1 MRYGHFD
8 NEKREYVIDRVDLPT
23 SWTNYLG
30 VKDTCVVVNHTAGGY
45 MFYKTPEYHR
55 VTRFRGNSVP
65 MDRPGHYVYV
75 RDNDN
80 GDYFSISWQPVGKPL
95 DKAKYKCRHG
105 LSYSV
110 YECEYDKLK
119 ASQKLCVPIEDDVE
133 LWDVVI
139 ENTDNKPRNLS
150 IFSYCEF
157 SFHHIM
163 IDNQNFQMSL
173 YCAGSSYKD
182 GIILYDLFYEEF
194 GYQYFTSN
202 FSPDGFDC
210 LRDKFLGLYHTE
222 DNPQAVINGQCTGS
236 FEKGNNH
243 CGSLQKNIVIQ
254 PGEKVRLIFMLGEG
268 NDTEGRRIREKYSDF
283 TNVDKAYKN
292 LEKYWNDKINKLN
305 DIKGI
310 YTYVYNEVDLKE
322 RWRVENIIASIDKD
336 NVIKGSFE
344 SKIED
349 IISENKRPTI
359 GFYLDDKS
367 VYKSNETNSGENNK
381 NIRLTIDKSITE
393 KIRNV
398 LKSDEFNNLDNVGV
412 VLLESKSGKIRAMVQ
427 KDESEANINLGIGQL
442 GFEPGS
448 IFKIL
453 TEAIALNEGLINVTD
468 TFYCGGS
475 ICNNNGKPYAH
486 GALTVSKAF
495 ELSCNDIY
503 AKIGNLIGYENMLKY
518 TTNLGLFNKVL
529 GVSGENREEASGVMP
544 KATDGISN
552 FAIGQCVTVTPLQI
566 AGAINAVVND
576 GVYIKPSIIEDI
588 VDDNNNIIESE
599 QNKENRIFLSEE
611 SHEYGKIDINKIKC
625 EYIKANITEDKI
637 AILIDDDVRI
647 LNETK
652 KILKEQVFPIHVTS
666 VLI

>member
-1 MRYGHFD
+1 MYSFKINNKKSLAIGIVFVCIFIALTVRL
-8 NEKREYVIDRVDLPT
+8 YVLMIHPT
-23 SWTNYLG
+23 STVQGELKNHQVEYSSDNNYKIFDTNGENLINYKNKYIMVL
-30 VKDTCVVVNHTAGGY
+30 DT
-45 MFYKTPEYHR
+45 
-55 VTRFRGNSVP
+55 
-65 MDRPGHYVYV
+65 
-75 RDNDN
+75 
-80 GDYFSISWQPVGKPL
+80 KPFKL
-95 DKAKYKCRHG
+95 NNYEETLQDLLALNFIMKSEDKA
-105 LSYSV
+105 
-110 YECEYDKLK
+110 
-119 ASQKLCVPIEDDVE
+119 
-133 LWDVVI
+133 
-139 ENTDNKPRNLS
+139 
-150 IFSYCEF
+150 F
-157 SFHHIM
+157 
-163 IDNQNFQMSL
+163 
-173 YCAGSSYKD
+173 
-182 GIILYDLFYEEF
+182 
-194 GYQYFTSN
+194 N
-202 FSPDGFDC
+202 FSD
-210 LRDKFLGLYHTE
+210 
-222 DNPQAVINGQCTGS
+222 I
-236 FEKGNNH
+236 
-243 CGSLQKNIVIQ
+243 
-254 PGEKVRLIFMLGEG
+254 M
-268 NDTEGRRIREKYSDF
+268 RESGKIY
-283 TNVDKAYKN
+283 YKITK
-292 LEKYWNDKINKLN
+292 ESYDKINKLN

-310 YTYVYNEVDLKE
+310 YTYIYNEVDLKE

-453 TEAIALNEGLINVTD
+453 TESIALNEGLINVTD

-544 KATDGISN
+544 KTTDGISN

-588 VDDNNNIIESE
+588 VDDNNNIIENE
-599 QNKENRIFLSEE
+599 QNKENRIFTSTTSKLVKMDMKNVVLNGTGTEAKVDGVIE
-611 SHEYGKIDINKIKC
+611 GGKTGTATGEGGATTHGWFAGYFELNNNEYTLVVVTPNIQGRNENGVELAGGNTAAPIFREIIKSLIN
-625 EYIKANITEDKI
+625 
-637 AILIDDDVRI
+637 
-647 LNETK
+647 
-652 KILKEQVFPIHVTS
+652 
-666 VLI
+666 